1 VWNVTILL
9 MTTTTS
15 SGPEASRARLAA
27 EALSHLPKLLML
39 QDRSPTSPTF
49 GCFDR
54 GYWHMRTSDFPCG
67 ITQTFLLPLALAY
80 ALPIPGSPYYQQ
92 AELRRWAIAGVRF
105 AARSAHPDGSC
116 DDYYPFERASGAA
129 AFSLFACLEAAEI
142 FDLWD
147 DPEIAP
153 FLAKRARWLAGHEES
168 GRLSNHEAIIIACLA
183 RLAERYGGDWHGLA
197 AARAARLLTWQSAE
211 GWFDE
216 YGGMDP
222 GYLTLT
228 IAMLADADRRFAAL
242 GMREPVRAA
251 IRFLAHC
258 IAPDGSLGGE
268 WTSRATVNFF
278 PHGLEIAGAWE
289 PLALQIADVGYRR
302 FAADTQPCHGDDR
315 IGGHHVWS
323 QLLAWR
329 EWQAAR
335 PAPLA
340 FGDGLHDF
348 AEAGLRVQQRG
359 HLRLICGWSRGG
371 AFRLFDGTRLL
382 RADTGPSLKL
392 KDGRVAIANLD
403 GAEVVERAADRLVIE
418 TPLAY
423 AKSALLTPFKSI
435 VLRCIMLTAGRFF
448 PDLVRR
454 MLQKLLVTGRKDAPF
469 RLRRALVWQDGALV
483 VEDELRA
490 EQGWQSVA
498 EAGQSGFQVGLTTVM
513 ARVWEPAQFQEWQ
526 DLSGE
531 IAALGPGEP
540 LVVRQVL
547 RSAT

>member
-1 VWNVTILL
+1 MMPNQSMALNA
-9 MTTTTS
+9 TS
-15 SGPEASRARLAA
+15 PDAARAALAA
-27 EALSHLPKLLML
+27 EALSHIPKLLML

-80 ALPIPGSPYYQQ
+80 SLPIPGSIYYQQ
-92 AELRRWAIAGVRF
+92 PELRRWAIAGVRF
-105 AARSAHPDGSC
+105 AARSAHADGSC

-142 FDLWD
+142 FGLWD
-147 DPEIAP
+147 DGEILA
-153 FLAKRARWLAGHEES
+153 FLEKRARWLARHEES
-168 GRLSNHEAIIIACLA
+168 GRLSNHEALIIACLA
-183 RLAERYGGDWHGLA
+183 RLAERFGGEWQGLME
-197 AARAARLLTWQSAE
+197 ARTRRLLGWQSSE

-228 IAMLADADRRFAAL
+228 IAMLEDADRRFPAL
-242 GMREPVRAA
+242 ALREPVAAA
-251 IRFLAHC
+251 IRFLSHC
-258 IAPDGSLGGE
+258 VAPDGSLGGE

-278 PHGLEIAGAWE
+278 PHGLEMAGAWE

-302 FAADTQPCHGDDR
+302 FANCNQPCHADDR

-329 EWQAAR
+329 EWHAAR

-340 FGDGLHDF
+340 FGDTLDDF
-348 AEAGLRVQQRG
+348 PEAQVRVQQRG
-359 HLRLICGWSRGG
+359 RLRLICGWSRGG
-371 AFRLFDGTRLL
+371 AFRLFDGDKLL
-382 RADTGPSLKL
+382 RADTGPSLRL
-392 KDGRVAIANLD
+392 TDGRVVIANLD
-403 GAEVVERAADRLVIE
+403 GAKVVDRTADRLVVE
-418 TPLAY
+418 APLAY

-435 VLRCIMLTAGRFF
+435 VLRSIMLTLGRFF
-448 PDLVRR
+448 PDLVRQG
-454 MLQKLLVTGRKDAPF
+454 LQKLLVTGRKDAPF
-469 RLRRALVWQDGALV
+469 RLRRSLIWQGDELV
-483 VEDELRA
+483 VEDAVRA
-490 EQGWQSVA
+490 EKGWASVV

-526 DLSGE
+526 DLTGR
-531 IAALGPGEP
+531 IAALGENEP
-540 LVVRQVL
+540 LVVRQTF
-547 RSAT
+547 RSGS

>member
-1 VWNVTILL
+1 

-15 SGPEASRARLAA
+15 SGPEAAREGLAA
-27 EALSHLPKLLML
+27 EALGHLPKLLML

-142 FDLWD
+142 FGLWD

-153 FLAKRARWLAGHEES
+153 FLAKRARWLARHEES

-183 RLAERYGGDWHGLA
+183 RLAERFGGDWHGLA
-197 AARAARLLTWQSAE
+197 AARAARLLTWQSSE

-228 IAMLADADRRFAAL
+228 IAMLNDADRRFPAL
-242 GMREPVRAA
+242 DLREPVRSA

-278 PHGLEIAGAWE
+278 PHGLEMAGAWE

-302 FAADTQPCHGDDR
+302 FAAGTQPCHADDR

-335 PAPLA
+335 PAPLEFDA
-340 FGDGLHDF
+340 GLHDF
-348 AEAGLRVQQRG
+348 ADAKLRVQQRG
-359 HLRLICGWSRGG
+359 NLRLICGWSRGG
-371 AFRLFDGTRLL
+371 AFRLFDGERLL
-382 RADTGPSLKL
+382 RADTGPSLRL
-392 KDGRVAIANLD
+392 KDGRVAIANLE
-403 GAEVVERAADRLVIE
+403 GAEVVERSDDRLVIE

-469 RLRRALVWQDGALV
+469 RLRRALVWEDGALV

-490 EQGWQSVA
+490 EQGWQGVA

-513 ARVWEPAQFQEWQ
+513 ARVWEPAQFQEWR
-526 DLSGE
+526 DLTGE
-531 IAALGPGEP
+531 IAALAPDEP

>member
-1 VWNVTILL
+1 MAL
-9 MTTTTS
+9 TTGS
-15 SGPEASRARLAA
+15 PEGARALLAA
-27 EALSHLPKLLML
+27 EALAHIPKLLML

-54 GYWHMRTSDFPCG
+54 GYWHMRTADFPCG

-80 ALPIPGSPYYQQ
+80 SLPIPGSPYHGQP
-92 AELRRWAIAGVRF
+92 ELCRWATAGVRF

-142 FDLWD
+142 FGLWED
-147 DPEIAP
+147 AEILA
-153 FLAKRARWLAGHEES
+153 FLERRARWLARHEES
-168 GRLSNHEAIIIACLA
+168 GRLSNHEALIIACLA
-183 RLAERYGGDWHGLA
+183 RLAERFGGEWPALME
-197 AARAARLLTWQSAE
+197 ARAARLRGWQSAE

-228 IAMLADADRRFAAL
+228 IAMLADADRRFPAL
-242 GMREPVRAA
+242 GLREPLRAA
-251 IRFLAHC
+251 IRFLSHC

-278 PHGLEIAGAWE
+278 PHGLEMAGAWE
-289 PLALQIADVGYRR
+289 PLALQIADVAYRR
-302 FAADTQPCHGDDR
+302 FAAGTQPCHADDR

-329 EWQAAR
+329 EWQESR
-335 PAPLA
+335 PGPLA
-340 FGDGLHDF
+340 FTEALHDF
-348 AEAGLRVQQRG
+348 PEAQLRVQQRG
-359 HLRLICGWSRGG
+359 PLRLVCGWSRGG
-371 AFRLFDGTRLL
+371 AFRLFDGETLL
-382 RADTGPSLKL
+382 RADTGPSLRL
-392 KDGRVAIANLD
+392 ADGRVAIANLD
-403 GAEVVERAADRLVIE
+403 GARVVERSADRLVVE
-418 TPLAY
+418 APLAY

-435 VLRCIMLTAGRFF
+435 VLRAIMLTAGRFF

-469 RLRRALVWQDGALV
+469 RLRRTLAWEGEALV
-483 VEDELRA
+483 VEDVLRA
-490 EQGWQSVA
+490 QNGWGMVA

-513 ARVWEPAQFQEWQ
+513 ARVWERAQFQEWQ
-526 DLSGE
+526 DLTQQVASLAPE
-531 IAALGPGEP
+531 EP
-540 LVVRQVL
+540 LVVRQVF
-547 RSAT
+547 RSRS

>member
-1 VWNVTILL
+1 MIERMPEPSMAL
-9 MTTTTS
+9 TTPSTE
-15 SGPEASRARLAA
+15 GARALLAA
-27 EALSHLPKLLML
+27 EALAHLPKLLML

-80 ALPIPGSPYYQQ
+80 SLPIPGSPYYQQ
-92 AELRRWAIAGVRF
+92 PELRRWAIAGARF

-129 AFSLFACLEAAEI
+129 AFSLFACLEAAEM
-142 FDLWD
+142 FALWD
-147 DPEIAP
+147 DAEITA
-153 FLAKRARWLAGHEES
+153 FLEKRARWLAQHEES

-183 RLAERYGGDWHGLA
+183 RMAEKFGGEWPALMQ
-197 AARAARLLTWQSAE
+197 ARAKRLLGWQSAE

-228 IAMLADADRRFAAL
+228 IAMLTDADRRFPAL
-242 GMREPVRAA
+242 GLREPIRAA
-251 IRFLAHC
+251 IRFLSHC

-278 PHGLEIAGAWE
+278 PHGLEMAGAWE

-302 FAADTQPCHGDDR
+302 FAAGTQPCHADDR

-335 PAPLA
+335 PAPLS
-340 FGDGLHDF
+340 FDEGLQDF
-348 AEAGLRVQQRG
+348 VQAQVRIQQKG
-359 HLRLICGWSRGG
+359 ALRLICGWSRGG
-371 AFRLFDGTRLL
+371 AFRLFDGARLL
-382 RADTGPSLKL
+382 HADTGPSLRTT
-392 KDGRVAIANLD
+392 DGRVAIANLD
-403 GAEVVERAADRLVIE
+403 GAEVIQRAEDRLVIE
-418 TPLAY
+418 APLAY
-423 AKSALLTPFKSI
+423 AKSTLLTPFKSI
-435 VLRCIMLTAGRFF
+435 VLRAIMLTAGRFF

-469 RLRRALVWQDGALV
+469 HFRRALVWDGDTLV

-490 EQGWQSVA
+490 EQGWQGVA

-526 DLSGE
+526 DLTAR
-531 IAALGPGEP
+531 ITALRPDEP
-540 LVVRQVL
+540 LVVRQVF
-547 RSAT
+547 RSQP

>member
-1 VWNVTILL
+1 MMPASPTSPEGARALL
-9 MTTTTS
+9 
-15 SGPEASRARLAA
+15 AQ
-27 EALSHLPKLLML
+27 EALSHIPKLLML

-80 ALPIPGSPYYQQ
+80 SLPIPGSPYYQQ
-92 AELRRWAIAGVRF
+92 PELRRWAIAGVRF
-105 AARSAHPDGSC
+105 AARSAHADGSC

-129 AFSLFACLEAAEI
+129 GFSLFACLEAAEL

-147 DPEIAP
+147 DAEIVP
-153 FLAKRARWLAGHEES
+153 FLKKRARWLAGHEES
-168 GRLSNHEAIIIACLA
+168 GRLSNHEALIIACLA
-183 RLAERYGGDWHGLA
+183 RLAEKFGGEWHGLME
-197 AARAARLLTWQSAE
+197 ARAVRLMGWQSAE

-228 IAMLADADRRFAAL
+228 IAMLTDADRRFPAL
-242 GMREPVRAA
+242 GLKEPVGAA
-251 IRFLAHC
+251 IRFLSHC

-278 PHGLEIAGAWE
+278 PHGLEMAGAWE

-302 FAADTQPCHGDDR
+302 FAAQTQPCHADDR

-329 EWQAAR
+329 EWHEAR

-340 FGDGLHDF
+340 FGDCLHDF
-348 AEAGLRVQQRG
+348 AEAKVRVQQRG
-359 HLRLICGWSRGG
+359 KLRLICGWSRGG
-371 AFRLFDGTRLL
+371 AFRLFDGEKLL
-382 RADTGPSLKL
+382 RADTGPSLRL
-392 KDGRVAIANLD
+392 TDGRVVIANLD
-403 GAEVVERAADRLVIE
+403 GAEVVERSADRLVIE
-418 TPLAY
+418 APLAY

-435 VLRCIMLTAGRFF
+435 VLRSIMLTAGRFF

-454 MLQKLLVTGRKDAPF
+454 ALQKLLVTGRKDAPF
-469 RLRRALVWQDGALV
+469 RFRRALTWEDGALV
-483 VEDELRA
+483 IEDHLRA
-490 EQGWQSVA
+490 EDGWASVA
-498 EAGQSGFQVGLTTVM
+498 EIGQSGFQVGLTTVM
-513 ARVWEPAQFQEWQ
+513 ARVWEPAQFQEWESLTERLASLRR
-526 DLSGE
+526 D
-531 IAALGPGEP
+531 EP
-540 LVVRQVL
+540 LVVRQAF
-547 RSAT
+547 RAQASSTP

>member
-1 VWNVTILL
+1 
-9 MTTTTS
+9 MTTTHRT
-15 SGPEASRARLAA
+15 EAARAALAA
-27 EALSHLPKLLML
+27 EALGHLPKLLML

-54 GYWHMRTSDFPCG
+54 GYWHMRTADFPCG

-80 ALPIPGSPYYQQ
+80 SLPIPGSPYYQQ

-129 AFSLFACLEAAEI
+129 AFSLFACLEAAEL

-153 FLAKRARWLAGHEES
+153 FLARRARWLARHEES

-183 RLAERYGGDWHGLA
+183 RLAERQGGDWHGLM
-197 AARAARLLTWQSAE
+197 AARAERLLGWQSSE

-228 IAMLADADRRFAAL
+228 IAMLTDADRRFPAL
-242 GMREPVRAA
+242 GLREPIAKA

-278 PHGLEIAGAWE
+278 PHGLEMAGAWE

-302 FAADTQPCHGDDR
+302 FASQTQPCHGDDR

-329 EWQAAR
+329 EWHEAR
-335 PAPLA
+335 PEPLA
-340 FGDGLHDF
+340 FAETLHDF
-348 AEAGLRVQQRG
+348 AEAKLRVQQRG
-359 HLRLICGWSRGG
+359 PLRLICGWSRGG
-371 AFRLFDGTRLL
+371 AFRLFDGERLL
-382 RADTGPSLKL
+382 HADTGPSLRL

-403 GAEVVERAADRLVIE
+403 GADVVERSADRLVIE

-435 VLRCIMLTAGRFF
+435 VLRAIMLTAGRFF

-469 RLRRALVWQDGALV
+469 RLRRALVWEDGALV

-490 EQGWQSVA
+490 DNGWGQVA

-513 ARVWEPAQFQEWQ
+513 ARVWERAQLQEWR
-526 DLSGE
+526 DLTGE
-531 IAALGPGEP
+531 IAALAPDAP
-540 LVVRQVL
+540 LVVRQVF
-547 RSAT
+547 RPGS

>member
-1 VWNVTILL
+1 
-9 MTTTTS
+9 MTTS
-15 SGPEASRARLAA
+15 PEAARASLAA
-27 EALSHLPKLLML
+27 EALSHIPKLLML

-80 ALPIPGSPYYQQ
+80 SLPIPGSPYYGQ
-92 AELRRWAIAGVRF
+92 AELRRWAMAGVRF
-105 AARSAHPDGSC
+105 AARSAHADGSC

-142 FDLWD
+142 FGLWD
-147 DPEIAP
+147 DAEILA
-153 FLAKRARWLAGHEES
+153 FLTKRARWLARHEES

-183 RLAERYGGDWHGLA
+183 RLAEKLGGEWQGLM
-197 AARAARLLTWQSAE
+197 AARAERLMGWQSGE

-228 IAMLADADRRFAAL
+228 IAMLTDADRRFPAM
-242 GMREPVRAA
+242 GVREPIRAA

-278 PHGLEIAGAWE
+278 PHGLEMAGAWE

-302 FAADTQPCHGDDR
+302 FAAQTQPCHGDDR

-335 PAPLA
+335 PVPLV
-340 FGDGLHDF
+340 FSDGLHDF
-348 AEAGLRVQQRG
+348 EDAKVRVQQRG
-359 HLRLICGWSRGG
+359 ALRLICGWSRGG
-371 AFRLFDGTRLL
+371 AFRLFDGEALL
-382 RADTGPSLKL
+382 HADTGPSLKL
-392 KDGRVAIANLD
+392 TDGRVAIANLD
-403 GAEVVERAADRLVIE
+403 GAEVVERSDDRLVIE

-454 MLQKLLVTGRKDAPF
+454 ALQKLLVTGRKDAPF
-469 RLRRALVWQDGALV
+469 RLRRALVWEDGALV

-490 EQGWQSVA
+490 AGGWASVA

-513 ARVWEPAQFQEWQ
+513 ARVWEPAQFQAWR
-526 DLSGE
+526 DLTGE
-531 IAALGPGEP
+531 IAVLGRDEP
-540 LVVRQVL
+540 LVVRQVF
-547 RSAT
+547 RSGS

>member
-1 VWNVTILL
+1 MIKRMPEPSMAL
-9 MTTTTS
+9 TTPS
-15 SGPEASRARLAA
+15 LEGARALLAA
-27 EALSHLPKLLML
+27 EALAHLPKLLML

-80 ALPIPGSPYYQQ
+80 SLPIPGSPYYQQ
-92 AELRRWAIAGVRF
+92 PELRRWAIAGARF

-129 AFSLFACLEAAEI
+129 AFSLFACLEAAEM
-142 FDLWD
+142 FALWD
-147 DPEIAP
+147 DAEITA
-153 FLAKRARWLAGHEES
+153 FLEKRARWLAQHEES

-183 RLAERYGGDWHGLA
+183 RLAEKFGGEWPGLMQ
-197 AARAARLLTWQSAE
+197 ARAKRLLGWQSAE

-228 IAMLADADRRFAAL
+228 IAMLTDADRRFPAL
-242 GMREPVRAA
+242 GLREPIRAA
-251 IRFLAHC
+251 IRFLSHC

-278 PHGLEIAGAWE
+278 PHGLEMAGAWE

-302 FAADTQPCHGDDR
+302 FAAGTQPCHADDR

-335 PAPLA
+335 PAPLT
-340 FGDGLHDF
+340 FDEGLQDF
-348 AEAGLRVQQRG
+348 VQAQVRIQQKG
-359 HLRLICGWSRGG
+359 ALRLICGWSRGG
-371 AFRLFDGTRLL
+371 AFRLFDGARLL
-382 RADTGPSLKL
+382 HADTGPSLRL
-392 KDGRVAIANLD
+392 TDGRVAIANLD
-403 GAEVVERAADRLVIE
+403 GAEVVERAEDRLVIE
-418 TPLAY
+418 APLAY
-423 AKSALLTPFKSI
+423 AKSTLLTPFKSI
-435 VLRCIMLTAGRFF
+435 VLRAIMLTAGRFF

-469 RLRRALVWQDGALV
+469 HFRRALVWDGDTLV

-490 EQGWQSVA
+490 RQGWRSVA
-498 EAGQSGFQVGLTTVM
+498 EAGQGGFQVGLTTVM

-526 DLSGE
+526 DLTAR
-531 IAALGPGEP
+531 IAALRPDEP
-540 LVVRQVL
+540 LVVRQVF
-547 RSAT
+547 RSQP

>member
-1 VWNVTILL
+1 
-9 MTTTTS
+9 MTPVTTS
-15 SGPEASRARLAA
+15 SPEGARALLAA
-27 EALSHLPKLLML
+27 EALAHIPKLLML

-80 ALPIPGSPYYQQ
+80 SLPIPGSPYFGQ

-105 AARSAHPDGSC
+105 AARSAHADGSC

-129 AFSLFACLEAAEI
+129 AFSLFACLEAAEL
-142 FDLWD
+142 FGLWED
-147 DPEIAP
+147 GEIAP
-153 FLAKRARWLAGHEES
+153 FLKKRARWLARHEES

-183 RLAERYGGDWHGLA
+183 RLADKFGGEWHGLMQ
-197 AARAARLLTWQSAE
+197 ARAERLLGWQSAE

-228 IAMLADADRRFAAL
+228 IAMLTDADRRFPAL
-242 GMREPVRAA
+242 ALREPIRAA
-251 IRFLAHC
+251 IRFLGAC

-278 PHGLEIAGAWE
+278 PHGLEMAGAWE

-302 FAADTQPCHGDDR
+302 FANGSQPCHADDR

-335 PAPLA
+335 PAPLT
-340 FGDGLHDF
+340 FDEGLQDF
-348 AEAGLRVQQRG
+348 AQAQVRIQQKG
-359 HLRLICGWSRGG
+359 ALRLICGWSRGG
-371 AFRLFDGTRLL
+371 AFRLFDGETLL
-382 RADTGPSLKL
+382 RADTGPSLRL
-392 KDGRVAIANLD
+392 ADGQVAIANLD
-403 GAEVVERAADRLVIE
+403 GASVLERTADRLVIE
-418 TPLAY
+418 APLAY
-423 AKSALLTPFKSI
+423 AKSTLLTPFKSI
-435 VLRCIMLTAGRFF
+435 VLRGIMLTAGRFF

-469 RLRRALVWQDGALV
+469 RFRRSLVWEGDALV

-490 EQGWQSVA
+490 EQGWQIVA
-498 EAGQSGFQVGLTTVM
+498 GAGQSGFQVGLTTVM

-526 DLSGE
+526 DLTGR
-531 IAALGPGEP
+531 IAALGPDEP
-540 LVVRQVL
+540 LVVRQVF
-547 RSAT
+547 RPQIPATP

>member
-1 VWNVTILL
+1 MAL
-9 MTTTTS
+9 TTGS
-15 SGPEASRARLAA
+15 PEGARALLAA
-27 EALSHLPKLLML
+27 EALAHIPKLLML

-54 GYWHMRTSDFPCG
+54 GYWHMRTADFPCG
-67 ITQTFLLPLALAY
+67 ITQAFLLPLALAY
-80 ALPIPGSPYYQQ
+80 SLPIPGSPYHGQP
-92 AELRRWAIAGVRF
+92 ELRRWAIAGVRF

-142 FDLWD
+142 FGLWED
-147 DPEIAP
+147 AEIVA
-153 FLAKRARWLAGHEES
+153 FLERRARWLARHEES
-168 GRLSNHEAIIIACLA
+168 GRLSNHEALIIACLA
-183 RLAERYGGDWHGLA
+183 RLAERFGGEWPALME
-197 AARAARLLTWQSAE
+197 ARAARLRGWQSAE

-228 IAMLADADRRFAAL
+228 IAMLADAERRFPAL
-242 GMREPVRAA
+242 GLREPVRAA
-251 IRFLAHC
+251 IRFLSHC

-278 PHGLEIAGAWE
+278 PHGLEVAGAWE

-302 FAADTQPCHGDDR
+302 FATGTQPCHADDR

-329 EWQAAR
+329 EWQEAR

-340 FGDGLHDF
+340 FAEGLHDF
-348 AEAGLRVQQRG
+348 PEAQVRVQQRG
-359 HLRLICGWSRGG
+359 ALRLVCGWSRGG
-371 AFRLFDGTRLL
+371 AFRLFDGETLL
-382 RADTGPSLKL
+382 RADTGPSLRL
-392 KDGRVAIANLD
+392 TDGRVAIANLD
-403 GAEVVERAADRLVIE
+403 GARVVERSADRLVVE
-418 TPLAY
+418 APLAY

-435 VLRCIMLTAGRFF
+435 VLRAIMLTAGRFF

-454 MLQKLLVTGRKDAPF
+454 MLQKLLVTGRRDAPF
-469 RLRRALVWQDGALV
+469 RFRRTLAWEGEALV
-483 VEDELRA
+483 VEDVLRA
-490 EQGWQSVA
+490 ENGWAAVA

-526 DLSGE
+526 DLTQQ
-531 IAALGPGEP
+531 IASLGPEEP
-540 LVVRQVL
+540 LVVRQVF
-547 RSAT
+547 RPGQ

>member
-1 VWNVTILL
+1 MAL
-9 MTTTTS
+9 TTPS
-15 SGPEASRARLAA
+15 LEGARALLAA
-27 EALSHLPKLLML
+27 EALAHLPKLLML

-80 ALPIPGSPYYQQ
+80 SLPIPGSPYYQQ
-92 AELRRWAIAGVRF
+92 PELRRWAIAGARF

-129 AFSLFACLEAAEI
+129 AFSLFACLEAAEM
-142 FDLWD
+142 FALWD
-147 DPEIAP
+147 DAEITA
-153 FLAKRARWLAGHEES
+153 FLEKRARWLAQHEES

-183 RLAERYGGDWHGLA
+183 RLAEKFGGEWPGLMQ
-197 AARAARLLTWQSAE
+197 ARAKRLLGWQSAE

-228 IAMLADADRRFAAL
+228 IAMLTDADRRFPAL
-242 GMREPVRAA
+242 GLREPIRAA
-251 IRFLAHC
+251 IRFLSHC

-278 PHGLEIAGAWE
+278 PHGLEMAGAWE

-302 FAADTQPCHGDDR
+302 FAAGTQPCHADDR

-335 PAPLA
+335 PAPLT
-340 FGDGLHDF
+340 FDEGLQDF
-348 AEAGLRVQQRG
+348 VQAQVRIQQKG
-359 HLRLICGWSRGG
+359 ALRLICGWSRGG
-371 AFRLFDGTRLL
+371 AFRLFDGARLL
-382 RADTGPSLKL
+382 HADTGPSLRL
-392 KDGRVAIANLD
+392 TDGRVAIANLD
-403 GAEVVERAADRLVIE
+403 GAEVVERAEDRLVIE
-418 TPLAY
+418 APLAY
-423 AKSALLTPFKSI
+423 AKSTLLTPFKSI
-435 VLRCIMLTAGRFF
+435 VLRAIMLTAGRFF

-469 RLRRALVWQDGALV
+469 HFRRALVWDGDTLV

-490 EQGWQSVA
+490 RQGWRSVA
-498 EAGQSGFQVGLTTVM
+498 EAGQGGFQVGLTTVM

-526 DLSGE
+526 DLTAR
-531 IAALGPGEP
+531 IAALRPDEP
-540 LVVRQVL
+540 LVVRQVF
-547 RSAT
+547 RSQP

>member
-1 VWNVTILL
+1 MIERMPEPSMAL
-9 MTTTTS
+9 TTPS
-15 SGPEASRARLAA
+15 PEGARALLAA
-27 EALSHLPKLLML
+27 EALAHLPKLLML

-80 ALPIPGSPYYQQ
+80 SLPIPGSPYYQQ
-92 AELRRWAIAGVRF
+92 PELRRWAIAGVRF

-129 AFSLFACLEAAEI
+129 AFSLFACLEAAEM
-142 FDLWD
+142 FALWD
-147 DPEIAP
+147 DAEITA
-153 FLAKRARWLAGHEES
+153 FLEKRARWLAQHEES

-183 RLAERYGGDWHGLA
+183 RLAEKFGGEWPALMQ
-197 AARAARLLTWQSAE
+197 ARAKRLLGWQSAE

-228 IAMLADADRRFAAL
+228 IAMLTDADRRFPAL
-242 GMREPVRAA
+242 GLREPIRAA
-251 IRFLAHC
+251 IRFLSHC

-278 PHGLEIAGAWE
+278 PHGLEMAGAWE
-289 PLALQIADVGYRR
+289 ALALQIADVGYRR
-302 FAADTQPCHGDDR
+302 FASGTQPCHADDR

-335 PAPLA
+335 PAPLT
-340 FGDGLHDF
+340 FDEGLQDF
-348 AEAGLRVQQRG
+348 AQAQVRIQQKG
-359 HLRLICGWSRGG
+359 ALRLICGWSRGG
-371 AFRLFDGTRLL
+371 AFRLFNGARLL
-382 RADTGPSLKL
+382 HADTGPSLRL
-392 KDGRVAIANLD
+392 ADGRVAIANLD
-403 GAEVVERAADRLVIE
+403 GATVVERCEDRLVIE
-418 TPLAY
+418 APLAY
-423 AKSALLTPFKSI
+423 AKSTLLTPFKSI
-435 VLRCIMLTAGRFF
+435 VLRAIMLTAGRFF

-469 RLRRALVWQDGALV
+469 HFRRSLVWDGDALM

-490 EQGWQSVA
+490 EQGWQGVA
-498 EAGQSGFQVGLTTVM
+498 EAGQSGFQVGLATVM

-526 DLSGE
+526 DLTAR
-531 IAALGPGEP
+531 IAALGPDEP
-540 LVVRQVL
+540 LVVRQVF
-547 RSAT
+547 RSQP

>member
-1 VWNVTILL
+1 
-9 MTTTTS
+9 MTNS
-15 SGPEASRARLAA
+15 PETSRALLAA
-27 EALSHLPKLLML
+27 EALAHIPKLLML

-92 AELRRWAIAGVRF
+92 PELRRWAIAGVRF
-105 AARSAHPDGSC
+105 AARSAHTDGSC

-129 AFSLFACLEAAEI
+129 AFSLFACLEAAEM
-142 FDLWD
+142 FGLWD
-147 DPEIAP
+147 DAEIRA
-153 FLAKRARWLAGHEES
+153 FLTKRARWLARHEES
-168 GRLSNHEAIIIACLA
+168 GRLSNHEAIIITCLA
-183 RLAERYGGDWHGLA
+183 RMAARFGGAWHGLME
-197 AARAARLLTWQSAE
+197 ARAARLMGWQSSE

-228 IAMLADADRRFAAL
+228 IAMLTDADRRFPAL
-242 GMREPVRAA
+242 ALREPVRAA
-251 IRFLAHC
+251 IRFLSHC

-278 PHGLEIAGAWE
+278 PHGLEMAGAWE
-289 PLALQIADVGYRR
+289 PLALQIANVGYRR
-302 FAADTQPCHGDDR
+302 FASATQPCHADDR

-335 PAPLA
+335 PAPLEFA
-340 FGDGLHDF
+340 DTLQDF
-348 AEAGLRVQQRG
+348 AEAKLRVQQRG
-359 HLRLICGWSRGG
+359 ALRLICGWSRGG
-371 AFRLFDGTRLL
+371 AFRLFDGEKLL
-382 RADTGPSLKL
+382 HADTGPSLRL

-403 GAEVVERAADRLVIE
+403 GADVVERSADRLVIE

-435 VLRCIMLTAGRFF
+435 VLRAIMLTAGRFF

-454 MLQKLLVTGRKDAPF
+454 ALQKLLVTGRKDAPF
-469 RLRRALVWQDGALV
+469 RLRRSLTWEDDALV
-483 VEDELRA
+483 VEDELRP
-490 EQGWQSVA
+490 ENGWANVA

-513 ARVWEPAQFQEWQ
+513 ARVWEPAQFQQWR
-526 DLSGE
+526 DLTGE
-531 IAALGPGEP
+531 VAALAPNAP
-540 LVVRQVL
+540 LVVRQVF
-547 RSAT
+547 RSGQ

>member
-1 VWNVTILL
+1 
-9 MTTTTS
+9 MTAT
-15 SGPEASRARLAA
+15 PEAARAALAA
-27 EALSHLPKLLML
+27 EALAHLPKLLML

-54 GYWHMRTSDFPCG
+54 GYWHMRTADFPCG

-92 AELRRWAIAGVRF
+92 DELRRWAIAGVRF

-129 AFSLFACLEAAEI
+129 AFSLFACLEAADI
-142 FDLWD
+142 FGLWD
-147 DPEIAP
+147 DAEISA
-153 FLAKRARWLAGHEES
+153 FCQKRARWLARHEES

-183 RLAERYGGDWHGLA
+183 RLAEKLGGEWHGLMQ
-197 AARAARLLTWQSAE
+197 ARAARLMGWQSAE

-228 IAMLADADRRFAAL
+228 IAMLTDAERRFPAL
-242 GMREPVRAA
+242 GLKEPIRAA
-251 IRFLAHC
+251 IRFLSHC

-278 PHGLEIAGAWE
+278 PHGLEMAGAFE
-289 PLALQIADVGYRR
+289 PLAVQIADVAYRR
-302 FAADTQPCHGDDR
+302 FASATQPCHVDDR

-329 EWQAAR
+329 EWQAVR
-335 PAPLA
+335 PEPLA
-340 FGDGLHDF
+340 FEDGVKDF
-348 AEAGLRVQQRG
+348 PDAKLRIQQRG
-359 HLRLICGWSRGG
+359 ALRLVCGWSRGG

-382 RADTGPSLKL
+382 HADTGPSLRL
-392 KDGRVAIANLD
+392 TDGRVAIANLD
-403 GAEVVERAADRLVIE
+403 GAHLAERTDDRLVIE

-435 VLRCIMLTAGRFF
+435 VLRAIMLTAGRFF

-469 RLRRALVWQDGALV
+469 RFRRTLMWQGDDLI
-483 VEDELRA
+483 VEDELHA
-490 EQGWQSVA
+490 EQGWGMVA

-513 ARVWEPAQFQEWQ
+513 ARVWEPAQLQPWR
-526 DLSGE
+526 DLTGD
-531 IAALGPGEP
+531 IAALAPGAP
-540 LVVRQVL
+540 LVVRQVF
-547 RSAT
+547 RSDQ

>member
-1 VWNVTILL
+1 MAL
-9 MTTTTS
+9 TTGS
-15 SGPEASRARLAA
+15 PEGARALLAA
-27 EALSHLPKLLML
+27 EALAHIPKLLML

-54 GYWHMRTSDFPCG
+54 GYWHMRTADFPCG

-80 ALPIPGSPYYQQ
+80 SLPIPGSPYHGQP
-92 AELRRWAIAGVRF
+92 ELRRWAIAGVRF

-142 FDLWD
+142 FGLWED
-147 DPEIAP
+147 AEILA
-153 FLAKRARWLAGHEES
+153 FLERRARWLARHEES
-168 GRLSNHEAIIIACLA
+168 GRLSNHEALIIACLA
-183 RLAERYGGDWHGLA
+183 RLAERFGGEWPALMEG
-197 AARAARLLTWQSAE
+197 RAARLRGWQSAE

-228 IAMLADADRRFAAL
+228 IAMLADADRRFPAL
-242 GMREPVRAA
+242 GLREPLRAA
-251 IRFLAHC
+251 IRFLSHC

-278 PHGLEIAGAWE
+278 PHGLEMAGAWE
-289 PLALQIADVGYRR
+289 PLALRIADVGYRR
-302 FAADTQPCHGDDR
+302 FATGTQPCHADDR

-329 EWQAAR
+329 EWQEAR
-335 PAPLA
+335 PGPLA
-340 FGDGLHDF
+340 FTEALHDF
-348 AEAGLRVQQRG
+348 PEAQVRVQQRG
-359 HLRLICGWSRGG
+359 ALRLVCGWSRGG
-371 AFRLFDGTRLL
+371 AFRLFDGETLL
-382 RADTGPSLKL
+382 RADTGPSLRL
-392 KDGRVAIANLD
+392 ADGRVAIANLD
-403 GAEVVERAADRLVIE
+403 GARVVERNEDRLVVE
-418 TPLAY
+418 APLAY

-435 VLRCIMLTAGRFF
+435 VLRAIMLTAGRFF

-469 RLRRALVWQDGALV
+469 RFRRTLAWEGEALV
-483 VEDELRA
+483 VEDVLHA
-490 EQGWQSVA
+490 ENGWGMVA

-526 DLSGE
+526 DLTQQV
-531 IAALGPGEP
+531 AALAPEEP
-540 LVVRQVL
+540 LVVRQAF
-547 RSAT
+547 RSGS

>member
-1 VWNVTILL
+1 MAV
-9 MTTTTS
+9 TTS
-15 SGPEASRARLAA
+15 SPEGARALLAA
-27 EALSHLPKLLML
+27 EALAQIPRLLML

-80 ALPIPGSPYYQQ
+80 ALPIPGSTYYQQ
-92 AELRRWAIAGVRF
+92 PELRRWAIAGVRF
-105 AARSAHPDGSC
+105 AACSAHADGSC

-142 FDLWD
+142 LDLWD
-147 DPEIAP
+147 DGEILA
-153 FLAKRARWLAGHEES
+153 FLTKRARWLARHEES
-168 GRLSNHEAIIIACLA
+168 GRLSNHEALIIACLA
-183 RLAERYGGDWHGLA
+183 RLAEKFGGEWHALME
-197 AARAARLLTWQSAE
+197 ARTRRLLGWQSSE

-228 IAMLADADRRFAAL
+228 IAMLTDADRRFPSL
-242 GMREPVRAA
+242 GLREPITAA
-251 IRFLAHC
+251 IRFLSHC

-278 PHGLEIAGAWE
+278 PHGLEMAGAWE
-289 PLALQIADVGYRR
+289 PLALQIADIGYRR
-302 FAADTQPCHGDDR
+302 FANGTQPCHADDR

-329 EWQAAR
+329 EWQRTR
-335 PAPLA
+335 PAPLI
-340 FGDGLHDF
+340 FTEGLTDF
-348 AEAGLRVQQRG
+348 PEAQVRVQQRG
-359 HLRLICGWSRGG
+359 KLRLICGWSRGG
-371 AFRLFDGTRLL
+371 AFRLFDSDRLL
-382 RADTGPSLKL
+382 RADTGPSLRL
-392 KDGRVAIANLD
+392 TDRRVVIANLD
-403 GAEVVERAADRLVIE
+403 GAEVVERTADRLVVE
-418 TPLAY
+418 APLAY

-454 MLQKLLVTGRKDAPF
+454 ALQKLLVTGRTDAPF
-469 RLRRALVWQDGALV
+469 RFRRTLVWQGEELV

-490 EQGWQSVA
+490 LQGWQMVA
-498 EAGQSGFQVGLTTVM
+498 EGGQSGFQVGITTVM
-513 ARVWEPAQFQEWQ
+513 ARVWEPGQFQEWQ
-526 DLSGE
+526 DLTVR
-531 IAALGPGEP
+531 IAALAPDEP
-540 LVVRQVL
+540 LMVRQAF
-547 RSAT
+547 RSGS

>member
-1 VWNVTILL
+1 
-9 MTTTTS
+9 MTAK
-15 SGPEASRARLAA
+15 PDAARAALAA
-27 EALSHLPKLLML
+27 EALAHLPKLLML

-54 GYWHMRTSDFPCG
+54 GYWHMRTADFPCG

-92 AELRRWAIAGVRF
+92 DELRRWAIAGVRF

-129 AFSLFACLEAAEI
+129 AFSLFACLEAADI
-142 FDLWD
+142 FGLWD
-147 DPEIAP
+147 DAEIIA
-153 FLAKRARWLAGHEES
+153 FCQKRAGWLARHEES

-183 RLAERYGGDWHGLA
+183 RLAERLGGEWHGLMQ
-197 AARAARLLTWQSAE
+197 ARAARLMGWQSSE

-228 IAMLADADRRFAAL
+228 IAMLTDAEGRFPAL
-242 GMREPVRAA
+242 GLKEPIRAA
-251 IRFLAHC
+251 IRFLSHC

-278 PHGLEIAGAWE
+278 PHGLEMAGAFE
-289 PLALQIADVGYRR
+289 PLALQIADVAYRR
-302 FAADTQPCHGDDR
+302 FVSATQPCHADDR

-329 EWQAAR
+329 EWQAVR
-335 PAPLA
+335 PEPLA
-340 FGDGLHDF
+340 FEDGLKDF
-348 AEAGLRVQQRG
+348 PDAKLRVQQRG
-359 HLRLICGWSRGG
+359 RLRLVCGWSRGG
-371 AFRLFDGTRLL
+371 AFRLFDDTRLL
-382 RADTGPSLKL
+382 HADTGPSLRL
-392 KDGRVAIANLD
+392 TDGRVAIANLD
-403 GAEVVERAADRLVIE
+403 GARVAERTDNGLVIE

-435 VLRCIMLTAGRFF
+435 VLRAIMLTAGRFF

-469 RLRRALVWQDGALV
+469 RFRRTLMWQGDALI
-483 VEDELRA
+483 VEDEIHA
-490 EQGWQSVA
+490 EQGWGMVA

-513 ARVWEPAQFQEWQ
+513 ARVWEPAQLQPWR
-526 DLSGE
+526 DLTGD
-531 IAALGPGEP
+531 IAALAPGAP
-540 LVVRQVL
+540 LVVRQVF
-547 RSAT
+547 RSGQ

>member
-1 VWNVTILL
+1 MAL
-9 MTTTTS
+9 TTPS
-15 SGPEASRARLAA
+15 PEGARALLAA
-27 EALSHLPKLLML
+27 EALAHLPKLLML

-80 ALPIPGSPYYQQ
+80 SLPIPGSPYYQQ
-92 AELRRWAIAGVRF
+92 PELRRWAIAGVRF

-129 AFSLFACLEAAEI
+129 AFSLFACLEAAEM
-142 FDLWD
+142 FALWD
-147 DPEIAP
+147 DAEITA
-153 FLAKRARWLAGHEES
+153 FLEKRARWLAQHEES

-183 RLAERYGGDWHGLA
+183 RLAEKFGGEWPGLMQ
-197 AARAARLLTWQSAE
+197 ARAKRLLGWQSAE

-228 IAMLADADRRFAAL
+228 IAMLTDADRRFPAL
-242 GMREPVRAA
+242 GLRDPIRAA
-251 IRFLAHC
+251 IRFLSHC

-278 PHGLEIAGAWE
+278 PHGLEMAGAWE

-302 FAADTQPCHGDDR
+302 FASRTQPCHADDR

-329 EWQAAR
+329 EWQPAR
-335 PAPLA
+335 PAPLT
-340 FGDGLHDF
+340 FEEGLHDF
-348 AEAGLRVQQRG
+348 AQAQVRIQQKG
-359 HLRLICGWSRGG
+359 ALRLICGWSRGG
-371 AFRLFDGTRLL
+371 AFRLFDGARLL
-382 RADTGPSLKL
+382 HADTGPSLRL
-392 KDGRVAIANLD
+392 ADGRVAIANLD
-403 GAEVVERAADRLVIE
+403 GATVVERCEDRLVIE
-418 TPLAY
+418 APLAY
-423 AKSALLTPFKSI
+423 AKSTLLTPFKSI
-435 VLRCIMLTAGRFF
+435 VLRAIMLTAGRFF

-469 RLRRALVWQDGALV
+469 HFRRALVWDGDALV

-490 EQGWQSVA
+490 RQGWQGVG

-526 DLSGE
+526 DLTAR
-531 IAALGPGEP
+531 IAALGPDEP
-540 LVVRQVL
+540 LVVRQVF
-547 RSAT
+547 RSQP

>member
-1 VWNVTILL
+1 
-9 MTTTTS
+9 MTAK
-15 SGPEASRARLAA
+15 PDAARAALAA
-27 EALSHLPKLLML
+27 EALANLPKLLML

-54 GYWHMRTSDFPCG
+54 GYWHMRTADFPCG

-92 AELRRWAIAGVRF
+92 DELRRWAIAGVRF

-129 AFSLFACLEAAEI
+129 AFSLFACLEAADI
-142 FDLWD
+142 FGLWD
-147 DPEIAP
+147 DAEIIA
-153 FLAKRARWLAGHEES
+153 FCQKRARWLARHEES

-183 RLAERYGGDWHGLA
+183 RLAERLGGEWHGLMQ
-197 AARAARLLTWQSAE
+197 ARAARLMGWQSSE

-228 IAMLADADRRFAAL
+228 IAMLTDAEGRFPAL
-242 GMREPVRAA
+242 GLKEPIRAA
-251 IRFLAHC
+251 IRFLSHC

-278 PHGLEIAGAWE
+278 PHGLEMAGAFE
-289 PLALQIADVGYRR
+289 PLALQIADVAYRR
-302 FAADTQPCHGDDR
+302 FVSATQPCHADDR

-329 EWQAAR
+329 EWQAVR
-335 PAPLA
+335 PEPLA
-340 FGDGLHDF
+340 FEDGLKDF
-348 AEAGLRVQQRG
+348 PDAKLRVQQRG
-359 HLRLICGWSRGG
+359 RLRLVCGWSRGG
-371 AFRLFDGTRLL
+371 AFRLFDDTRLL
-382 RADTGPSLKL
+382 HADTGPSLRL
-392 KDGRVAIANLD
+392 TDGRVAIANLD
-403 GAEVVERAADRLVIE
+403 GARVAERTDNGLVIE

-435 VLRCIMLTAGRFF
+435 VLRAIMLTAGRFF

-469 RLRRALVWQDGALV
+469 RFRRTLMWQGDDLI
-483 VEDELRA
+483 VEDELHA
-490 EQGWQSVA
+490 EQGWGMVA

-513 ARVWEPAQFQEWQ
+513 ARVWEPAQLQPWR
-526 DLSGE
+526 DLTGD
-531 IAALGPGEP
+531 IAALAPGAP
-540 LVVRQVL
+540 LVVRQVF
-547 RSAT
+547 RSGQ

>member
-1 VWNVTILL
+1 
-9 MTTTTS
+9 MTAK
-15 SGPEASRARLAA
+15 PDAARAALAA
-27 EALSHLPKLLML
+27 EALANLPKLLML

-54 GYWHMRTSDFPCG
+54 GYWHMRTADFPCG

-80 ALPIPGSPYYQQ
+80 ALPIPDSPYYQQ
-92 AELRRWAIAGVRF
+92 DELRRWAIAGVRF

-129 AFSLFACLEAAEI
+129 AFSLFACLEAADI
-142 FDLWD
+142 FGLWD
-147 DPEIAP
+147 DAEIIA
-153 FLAKRARWLAGHEES
+153 FCQKRARWLARHEES

-183 RLAERYGGDWHGLA
+183 RLAEKLGGEWQGLM
-197 AARAARLLTWQSAE
+197 AARAARLQGWQSSE

-228 IAMLADADRRFAAL
+228 IAMLTDADRRFPAL
-242 GMREPVRAA
+242 DLKEPVRAA
-251 IRFLAHC
+251 IRFLSHC

-278 PHGLEIAGAWE
+278 PHGLEMAGAWE

-302 FAADTQPCHGDDR
+302 FASQTQPCHADDR

-329 EWQAAR
+329 EWHEAR
-335 PAPLA
+335 PAPLE
-340 FGDGLHDF
+340 FGDTLKDF
-348 AEAGLRVQQRG
+348 PEAKLRVQQRG
-359 HLRLICGWSRGG
+359 ALRLVCGWSRGG
-371 AFRLFDGTRLL
+371 AFRLFDGERLL
-382 RADTGPSLKL
+382 RADTGPSLRL
-392 KDGRVAIANLD
+392 RDGRVAIANLD
-403 GAEVVERAADRLVIE
+403 GAQVVERSADRLVVE
-418 TPLAY
+418 TPLAF
-423 AKSALLTPFKSI
+423 AKSALLTPAKSI

-469 RLRRALVWQDGALV
+469 RFRRALVWEDGALV

-490 EQGWQSVA
+490 ENGWDCVA

-526 DLSGE
+526 DLTGRL
-531 IAALGPGEP
+531 AALGDREP
-540 LVVRQVL
+540 LVMRQVFRAQASPAL
-547 RSAT
+547 